1 MNGKK
6 KKKSRT
12 FSLVSRVSSEKR
24 RKKKKTLM
32 IVEISSLFIP
42 ALAISPGYSRIS
54 KIRDH

>member
-6 KKKSRT
+6 KKKKSNFFTR
-12 FSLVSRVSSEKR
+12 FSSII